1 MKGIAH
7 FISGVT
13 AASFCPWAVKA
24 AMDGNPLYFVLG
36 GVFGILPDT
45 IDFKFYRFFYPHD
58 VYIEPDPR
66 NFDPQAV
73 AETLARTVEKASAEK
88 RTYRIKLCTVRAGAD
103 LWQQYDVQFNTQ
115 TNEVI
120 VTLGP
125 VVNTGQ
131 VPVPGSAASEKKV
144 GRAKVG
150 VKMIQTYDSVT
161 HVDIFD
167 GPSFSLQPDER
178 GAVEL
183 HFLPWH
189 RNWSH
194 SFTLGAVFAAL
205 GWLIWDWR
213 AAVVIFAGMSAH
225 LLEDQMGL
233 MGSNLFFPFTKRRM
247 HGLHLMRSGDAI
259 PNFVAVWTCCLLIF
273 WNLYRFLPNPVYQFS
288 FWKLVLYGAVIP
300 LGGFALLHYVLT
312 GGWKRKE
319 EGPRES
325 GEEFDNPV
333 TAS

>member
-24 AMDGNPLYFVLG
+24 AMEGNPLYFVLG

-58 VYIEPDPR
+58 VYIEPDSR
-66 NFDPQAV
+66 NFDPQDIAD
-73 AETLARTVEKASAEK
+73 TLARTLEKTVAEK
-88 RTYRIKLCTVRAGAD
+88 RTCRVKLCTVRMGAD
-103 LWQQYDVQFNTQ
+103 YWQQYTVKFDSQTQ
-115 TNEVI
+115 EVL
-120 VTLGP
+120 VEKGP

-131 VPVPGSAASEKKV
+131 VPVPGSSPAEKKI
-144 GRAKVG
+144 GRAKVA
-150 VKMIQTYDSVT
+150 VPMVQTYDSVT

-167 GPSFSLQPDER
+167 GPTFSFQPDPKGR
-178 GAVEL
+178 VEL

-194 SFTLGAVFAAL
+194 SFTVGAVLAAI
-205 GWLIWDWR
+205 GAWIWDWR
-213 AAVVIFAGMSAH
+213 AAVVIFLGMAAH

-247 HGLHLMRSGDAI
+247 HGLHLMRSGDAL
-259 PNFVAVWTCCLLIF
+259 PNFGVVWACCLLIF
-273 WNLYRFLPNPVYQFS
+273 WNLYRHLPNPTHHFS
-288 FWKLVLYGAVIP
+288 FWKLAWYGAVIP
-300 LGGFALLHYVLT
+300 LGTYWLAHFILT
-312 GGWKRKE
+312 RAARE
-319 EGPRES
+319 EKAAVREA

-333 TAS
+333 E